1 MNSIIFGLGDS
12 GAKLARDIKEAT
24 GMHTIAINT
33 DQRSVENANLDY
45 WIAIGPKSCR
55 GRAAGNPQLGLRAAS
70 ESKSVWSRHLT
81 EIDTLIMAVGL
92 GGGAGTGAALA
103 IGEYAR
109 QKDIKVYCGATL
121 PFAFEG
127 TRRQYAFEAV
137 EHLRNFGV
145 KVFTESHEEMME
157 KLGLGESDVH
167 VVRDH
172 TNKALLLKVLTA
184 IG

>member
-1 MNSIIFGLGDS
+1 MNSVIFGLGDS

-55 GRAAGNPQLGLRAAS
+55 GRAAGNPHIGLRATA
-70 ESKSVWSRHLT
+70 ESQSVWSRHLA

-109 QKDIKVYCGATL
+109 QKDIKVYCSATL

-127 TRRQYAFEAV
+127 VRRQYAFEAV

-145 KVFTESHEEMME
+145 KVITESHEEMME
-157 KLGLGESDVH
+157 KMGLTDSDMH

-172 TNKALLLKVLTA
+172 TNRVLLMKVLTA

>member
-1 MNSIIFGLGDS
+1 MKSVIFGLGDS
-12 GAKLARDIKEAT
+12 GAKLARRIKEAT
-24 GMHTIAINT
+24 GMHAIALNT
-33 DQRSVENANLDY
+33 DQRSVENTNLDY

-55 GRAAGNPQLGLRAAS
+55 GRAAGNPHLGLRAAS
-70 ESKSVWSRHLT
+70 ESQSIWSRHLA

-127 TRRQYAFEAV
+127 ARRQYAFQAV

-145 KVFTESHEEMME
+145 KVITESHEEMME
-157 KLGLGESDVH
+157 KMGLADSDVH
-167 VVRDH
+167 EVRDH
-172 TNKALLLKVLTA
+172 TDKALLLKVLSA
-184 IG
+184 IE